1 MASMPVL
8 AQRVLGRVLPWTEYF
23 CGQSYLTSYSPQCH
37 KEQLSS
43 VKQLSIHKVYRKMNY
58 STDGQTRNDITTL
71 IFVCVCVCV
80 CVLEQGF
87 PGGGSDGKDS
97 V

>member
-1 MASMPVL
+1 
-8 AQRVLGRVLPWTEYF
+8 
-23 CGQSYLTSYSPQCH
+23 
-37 KEQLSS
+37 
-43 VKQLSIHKVYRKMNY
+43 MNY